1 MDKNQATGLL
11 VISLMIMV
19 YFYFF
24 GGAPQLPEETEA
36 TTTTETII
44 QEKPQEQLYKP
55 QALPDSVQQLMN
67 QMQFGSLADAANGTE
82 ELVTLENN
90 DLRVVFSTK
99 GGTVKEVELK
109 QYNTYD
115 KEPLILVTTQSSNQK
130 LIAKENGKELNLY
143 DLFYAV
149 DQRTENDTLLLTFT
163 LADGKGGFIKQHY
176 SLPKEKGYLIGY
188 QLETNGMSDLF
199 AEGLTLDWNS
209 NLIATEKDETL
220 SRNHTAV
227 KYYQS
232 DGEFDGLSERSSDL
246 KTETINNLKW
256 VSFKQHFFTS
266 AVIAEDEFTSGIL
279 SQEVDKS
286 LVKVDKRVSA
296 QLTIPAADLADGTL
310 NLTYF
315 YGPNNYQLLKKITP
329 GFGKNV
335 YLGIAGINLIN
346 KFVVVPIFNW
356 LEKYIASYG
365 IIILILVLLI
375 KIVLSP
381 LSYHSYLSMAKMK
394 VLKPELDEIKERIGD
409 DQQKFQQEQM
419 KLYQKVGVNPLSG
432 CVPMLLQ
439 MPILYAMFSFFPSS
453 IELRQ
458 ESFLW
463 ADDLSTYDSIFNLPF
478 DIPIYGSH
486 VSLFVLL
493 MTASTI
499 LYTWSNNQMSTVQ
512 GPMKTVSYMMPLIFM
527 FVLNSFPAA
536 LSYYYFLSNIITF
549 GQQALI
555 RRFVNEE
562 KIKKVL
568 DENRKKGGKKSKF
581 MSRFEDAMKASQEA
595 QKKNPKKKK

>member
-1 MDKNQATGLL
+1 MDRNQATGLL

-24 GGAPQLPEETEA
+24 GGAPETPEQPKQA
-36 TTTTETII
+36 TETVIKDKPTPQL
-44 QEKPQEQLYKP
+44 QEAP
-55 QALPDSVQQLMN
+55 AVPDSVQQLLN
-67 QMQFGSLADAANGTE
+67 QLQFGSLADAAKGTE
-82 ELVTLENN
+82 EFVTLENN

-99 GGTVKEVELK
+99 GGTVSEVELK
-109 QYNTYD
+109 NYKTYD
-115 KEPLILVTTQSSNQK
+115 KEPLILVTPQSSNQK
-130 LIAKENGKELNLY
+130 LIAKENGKELNLF
-143 DLFYAV
+143 DLFYSV
-149 DQRTENDTLLLTFT
+149 DQKEVNDTLQLTFT
-163 LADGKGGFIKQHY
+163 LTDGKGGYLKQHY
-176 SLPKEKGYLIGY
+176 SLPKGKGYLIGY
-188 QLETNGMSDLF
+188 QLETKGMSDLL
-199 AEGLTLDWNS
+199 AEGLTLDWKS
-209 NLIATEKDETL
+209 NLIATEKDANL

-227 KYYQS
+227 KYYQT

-256 VSFKQHFFTS
+256 ISFKQHFFTS
-266 AVIAEDEFTSGIL
+266 AVIAEDEFASGVL
-279 SQEVDKS
+279 SQEVDQS
-286 LVKVDKRVSA
+286 LVNVDKRVSA
-296 QLTIPAADLADGTL
+296 QLAIPAADLADG
-310 NLTYF
+310 NLQLAFF
-315 YGPNNYQLLKKITP
+315 YGPNNYQLLKKVTP

-346 KFVVVPIFNW
+346 KLVVVPVFNW
-356 LEKYIASYG
+356 LEKYISSYG

-381 LSYHSYLSMAKMK
+381 LSYQSYLSMAKMK
-394 VLKPELDEIKERIGD
+394 VLKPELDELKESTGG

-419 KLYQKVGVNPLSG
+419 KLYQQVGVNPLSG

-439 MPILYAMFSFFPSS
+439 LPILYAMFSFFPSS

-458 ESFLW
+458 QSFLW
-463 ADDLSTYDSIFNLPF
+463 ADDLSTYDSVLQLPF
-478 DIPIYGSH
+478 NIPLYGSH

-499 LYTWSNNQMSTVQ
+499 LYTWSNNQMSTAQ

-555 RRFVNEE
+555 RRFVNED
-562 KIKKVL
+562 KIKAVL
-568 DENRKKGGKKSKF
+568 DENRKKGGKKKSKF
-581 MSRFEDAMKASQEA
+581 MTRLEGAMKASEEA